1 VNRPFLRA
9 IAFTVAIT
17 LTAPP
22 FVLRPAHA
30 QTNEL
35 PALGEA
41 GADDLSP
48 ANERKLGESIMR
60 EVVTDPSYL
69 PDPDT
74 TEYLNKLGYQ
84 LVAASNARHMDFT
97 FFCLRDP
104 MINAFALPGGFIG
117 VHSGLI
123 LIAQTESELAAVIG
137 HEIGHVEQRHIARM
151 LSKQRES
158 TAIAIG
164 ALLLALLA
172 ARSNSSSAGDLTQ
185 AAILGGQAAAI
196 QQQLNFSRE
205 AEREADR
212 VGFQTLQGAG
222 FDVTAMAT
230 FFGRMQQSTRIYESA
245 APAYLRTHPLTTERI
260 ADIQARVREVRT
272 RQRPD
277 SLDFQLVRA
286 RLRVL
291 QDDSVQGLRDARGT
305 FSGQLAN
312 RATSSDIAAYYGLA
326 LANLKL
332 GENTVAL
339 ENALAARK
347 RAGTGSAMI
356 EKIYAQSRFAAART
370 QQDRDDAVQFARES
384 TSRFPISRLIGLN
397 YVDLLQASNRHDDVI
412 AYLRDQLAIP
422 RSEPKYFELL
432 ARSYSALN
440 KRTLQHQATGELYA
454 MMGATPAAIE
464 QFQMAR
470 KAADAD
476 FYVLSEVDA
485 RLRQLTQQ
493 LKEQR
498 EELAKSGRKPP
509 DPDRPR

>member
-1 VNRPFLRA
+1 VNRPLLRA
-9 IAFTVAIT
+9 IVFAVGTT
-17 LTAPP
+17 LAVPP
-22 FVLRPAHA
+22 VLLRPAA
-30 QTNEL
+30 ARDTDL

-48 ANERKLGESIMR
+48 ANERRLGESIMQ
-60 EVVTDPSYL
+60 EVVRDPSYL

-74 TEYLNKLGYQ
+74 IEYLNKLGYQ

-97 FFCLRDP
+97 FFALKDP
-104 MINAFALPGGFIG
+104 TINAFALPGGFIG
-117 VHSGLI
+117 VHSGLV

-137 HEIGHVEQRHIARM
+137 HEIGHIEQRHIARM
-151 LSKQRES
+151 LAKQREA
-158 TAIAIG
+158 TALAIG

-196 QQQLNFSRE
+196 QQQLNFSRD

-222 FDVTAMAT
+222 FDPTAMAT

-245 APAYLRTHPLTTERI
+245 APAYLRTHPLNTERMG
-260 ADIQARVREVRT
+260 DIQARVRDVRT
-272 RQRPD
+272 KQRPD
-277 SLDFQLVRA
+277 SLDFQLIRA

-291 QDDSVQGLRDARGT
+291 QDDSVQGLRDARGV
-305 FSGQLAN
+305 FAGQLAN
-312 RATSSDIAAYYGLA
+312 RATPSDIAAYYGLA
-326 LANLKL
+326 LTNLRL
-332 GENTVAL
+332 GDSALAL

-347 RAGTGSAMI
+347 RAGTGATMI
-356 EKIYAQSRFAAART
+356 EKITAQARFAAAKT
-370 QQDRDDAVQFARES
+370 QQERDDAVQFARDS
-384 TSRFPISRLIGLN
+384 TTRFPISRSIALN
-397 YVDLLQASNRHDDVI
+397 YVDLLQRSNRHDDVVTFM
-412 AYLRDQLAIP
+412 RDQLAVP
-422 RSEPKYFELL
+422 RSDPKYYELL

-440 KRTLQHQATGELYA
+440 KHTLQYQATGELYA
-454 MMGATPAAIE
+454 MLGATPAAIE

-498 EELAKSGRKPP
+498 EELARSGRKMP
-509 DPDRPR
+509 DPERPR